1 MDSLRPS
8 RTMNSIFSRG
18 GFSLK
23 AALLLSVLMLFLISV
38 LAPSAFALGP
48 KIVGASKAVWDPN
61 TETNLS
67 GYYFYWRTVGGAFA
81 DTSRISV
88 GVSVAPE
95 VDLTKI
101 LWPANGKYEIAVTA
115 YDTAGNESGLS
126 NIVPF
131 DVSLPA
137 APANLRK
144 K

>member
-1 MDSLRPS
+1 MDS
-8 RTMNSIFSRG
+8 IFKSG

-23 AALLLSVLMLFLISV
+23 AALLVSILMLFLTSI
-38 LAPSAFALGP
+38 LAPAAFALGP

-61 TETNLS
+61 AETNLS
-67 GYYFYWRTVGGAFA
+67 GYYFYWRAVGGAFS

-88 GVSVAPE
+88 GVSAAPE

-131 DVSLPA
+131 DWSLPA
-137 APANLRK
+137 SPKNLRGK
-144 K
+144 